1 MNIPEQLIPLSK
13 KGPEFI
19 KKTALAIASIA
30 RGSGKS
36 KRNDEIAWD
45 YYNGKIDREKFKY
58 LTHVGEMKLPS
69 VMRRISI
76 QRPPVNLL
84 KSQMSRRPFV
94 FSTVVIDEES
104 VKQKFKDQ
112 FTFILKEI
120 ESHVREQHMIFEIAY
135 KKLIRQE
142 QEIMQLLQ
150 HEPRNEE
157 EAMNIAMLQKQLP
170 EIETSIR
177 FVKEEFEKKITL
189 SQDEIDNIQDML
201 KYSYKD
207 IKEILS
213 QKGVKKIRE
222 VHDTSLQRLSFFT
235 DKIVT
240 GKGCYYVDYKPGSK
254 NIIYEAIDSFS
265 VYYPSIP
272 GVKWI
277 EEGPWVCT
285 EDWISYSQLIDQYG
299 SSNELTSEVMKKLEY
314 YNDYSGGEDIGIQNA
329 NVYTGAKAHGN
340 GINRKRIWWKS
351 ARKLYIK
358 RSPNKHQEG
367 KEFSHFINDEALY
380 DATADKKK
388 GESVTHRYI
397 YDLFTAV
404 VIDNQ
409 YIVEGR
415 RIEKPL
421 RMVDNYSWT
430 QLPIIGRSYSSYS
443 EEPYSLIWST
453 KDIQDLYDIVYYHR
467 ELYIAASGVKGQ
479 IVDLSQKPKTMSIQE
494 HRYHKKT
501 GTLYIETVD
510 KTGKKVQ
517 SPYNQWKDYDDTI
530 SPAIQYLESILFSL
544 EETCNRTMG
553 VTRQRMGQMV
563 ATDQV
568 GTSEIAVDQSALIT
582 EILYYES
589 DQVEARALRR
599 AINLQC
605 KFLWDK
611 GGIIQFT
618 NPDLTTDIVKI
629 PADLLNKADY
639 DIHIL
644 NNTNEEKTMQEIKML
659 AMRQNEKG
667 LLPFKH
673 LVQLYNHDSVVQL
686 QKSIV
691 KWTEKAEKLQQA
703 SVSSQQKA
711 LAEAEQAKVQM
722 ENEFKMMVEKDKREL
737 ERFKL
742 QLEQESL
749 KQEANYNMTQA
760 MLKEKEIDARREIDY
775 LKIVSN
781 RDVEMNY
788 LGEQARNNQMQEKI
802 NLLQLKMQELQLRIN
817 ASLGVQDEVLKDKE
831 IDVKREIETK
841 KMRDKNSIKN

>member
-1 MNIPEQLIPLSK
+1 MNIPEQLIPLSD

-19 KKTALAIASIA
+19 KKTALALASMA
-30 RGSGKS
+30 KGSGKS

-58 LTHVGEMKLPS
+58 LTHVGDLKLPS

-76 QRPPVNLL
+76 QRPPINLL
-84 KSQMSRRPFV
+84 RSQMSRRPFV

-104 VKQKFKDQ
+104 VKEKFKNQ
-112 FTFILKEI
+112 FTFILKQI
-120 ESHVREQHMIFEIAY
+120 ESHVREQHMIFEIQY
-135 KKLIRQE
+135 KKLVQQE
-142 QEIMQLLQ
+142 QQIMQMLQ
-150 HEPRNEE
+150 KEPESEE
-157 EAMNIAMLQKQLP
+157 EAMQIAQLRQQLP

-177 FVKEEFEKKITL
+177 FIKEEFERKLTL
-189 SQDEIDNIQDML
+189 TQEEMENIEEML

-207 IKEILS
+207 IKEILA
-213 QKGVKKIRE
+213 QKGVKKLRE
-222 VHDTSLQRLSFFT
+222 VHNTNDERLSYFT

-240 GKGCYYVDYKPGSK
+240 GKGCYYVDFIPRSK
-254 NIIYEAIDSFS
+254 NIIFRSLDSMQ
-265 VYYPSIP
+265 VHHPSIP

-277 EEGPWVCT
+277 EEGPWALI
-285 EDWISYSQLIDQYG
+285 EDWISYSQLIDEHG
-299 SSNELTSEVMKKLEY
+299 DSKELTEEVMKKLEY
-314 YNDYSGGEDIGIQNA
+314 YKEYSAGNEVGMPNA
-329 NVYTGAKAHGN
+329 NVYTGAKSHQN

-351 ARKLYIK
+351 PRKIFIK
-358 RSPNKHQEG
+358 KSPNKHQEG
-367 KEFSHFINDEALY
+367 KEFRHFINDEKLFN
-380 DATADKKK
+380 TKIDKKK
-388 GESVTHRYI
+388 GESLTHRYI

-404 VIDNQ
+404 VIDDK
-409 YIVEGR
+409 YIVDGR
-415 RIEKPL
+415 RIDKPL

-443 EEPYSLIWST
+443 EEPYSLIWNT

-479 IVDLSQKPKTMSIQE
+479 IVDLSQKPKKMSLPE

-530 SPAIQYLESILFSL
+530 SPAIQYLEGILQSL

-563 ATDQV
+563 STDQV
-568 GTSEIAVDQSALIT
+568 GTSEMAVDQSALIT
-582 EILYYES
+582 EILFYES
-589 DQVEARALRR
+589 DQVEARAIRR

-611 GGIIQFT
+611 GGVIQFT
-618 NPDLTTDIVKI
+618 NPDLTTEIVKI
-629 PADLLNKADY
+629 PSNLLNNSDY

-659 AMRQNEKG
+659 AMRQNDKG

-673 LVQLYNHDSVVQL
+673 LVQVYNHDSVVQL
-686 QKSIV
+686 QKAII

-703 SVSSQQKA
+703 SMENQQRA
-711 LAEAEQAKVQM
+711 MAEAEQAKVQL
-722 ENEFKMMVEKDKREL
+722 ENEFKMMIEKDKKEL
-737 ERFKL
+737 ETFKL
-742 QLEQESL
+742 QLQQAALEQE
-749 KQEANYNMTQA
+749 KNYNMTQA
-760 MLKEKEIDARREIDY
+760 MLKEKEIDSRKEIDY

-788 LGEQARNNQMQEKI
+788 LGEQSRNNQMQEKI
-802 NLLQLKMQELQLRIN
+802 NILQLKLQELQMRIN
-817 ASLGVQDEVLKDKE
+817 ASLGVQDEILKDKE
-831 IDVKREIETK
+831 IDAKKEIETK
-841 KMRDKNSIKN
+841 KMRDKNRIKN